1 MARPLRPS
9 EMFPAGAPD
18 ISTRMLRLSTG
29 VQLRV
34 AEKGPAD
41 GVPLLMLHGWGG
53 SLYMFRRGFERLP
66 ALGVRAIAV
75 DLRGYG
81 LSDHPCERGSYS
93 LTAYSSDLMALLDA
107 LELERPALLAQS
119 MAGGLSL
126 HFALAHPD
134 RVRGLALVNPSS
146 LVTIPWTNAMR
157 IIPRVAMDAAGERLI
172 PRRLVA
178 LILRRMAYG
187 DASKVSTRDIDEY
200 WAPTQIRGFARALR
214 GAIAE
219 FDWRPLSASEAAS
232 LAVPSVVILGLQDHV
247 IRSAQ
252 GAAERLNGSQVFSL
266 PGGHCVHEENP
277 DTVYPLIAEFLDRVR

>member
-1 MARPLRPS
+1 
-9 EMFPAGAPD
+9 MFPAGASD

-53 SLYMFRRGFERLP
+53 CLYMYRSAFERLP

-81 LSDHPCERGSYS
+81 LSDHPRQRGSYS
-93 LTAYSSDLMALLDA
+93 LAAYSSDLMALLDA
-107 LELERPALLAQS
+107 LELERPAVLAQS

-157 IIPRVAMDAAGERLI
+157 IIPRVAMDAAGVRLI

-187 DASKVSTRDIDEY
+187 DASKVSTRDVDEY
-200 WAPTQIRGFARALR
+200 WAPTQISGVARALR
-214 GAIAE
+214 AAIAE
-219 FDWRPLSASEAAS
+219 FDWRPLTASEAAS

-247 IRSAQ
+247 IRSAR
-252 GAAERLNGSQVFSL
+252 GAAERLNGAQVFSL
-266 PGGHCVHEENP
+266 PGGHCIHEENP
-277 DTVYPLIAEFLDRVR
+277 DTVYPLIADFLDRVR

>member
-1 MARPLRPS
+1 VARPLSPS
-9 EMFPAGAPD
+9 EMFPAGVPD
-18 ISTRMLRLSTG
+18 ISTRTLRLSTG

-34 AEKGPAD
+34 AERGPAN

-53 SLYMFRRGFERLP
+53 SLYMFRHGFSRLP
-66 ALGVRAIAV
+66 SRGVRAIGV

-81 LSDHPCERGSYS
+81 LSDRPRHRGAYS
-93 LTAYSSDLMALLDA
+93 LGAYSSDLMALLDA

-126 HFALAHPD
+126 RFALAHPD

-146 LVTIPWTNAMR
+146 LVTIPWTSAMR
-157 IIPRVAMDAAGERLI
+157 VIPRRAMDAAGERLV
-172 PRRLVA
+172 PRWLVA
-178 LILRRMAYG
+178 VILRRMAYG

-200 WAPTQIRGFARALR
+200 WAPTQIPGSIGAVR

-219 FDWRPLSASEAAS
+219 FDWRPLTPSEAAA
-232 LAVPSVVILGLQDHV
+232 LAVPSVVILGLQDRL
-247 IRSAQ
+247 IRHAR

-266 PGGHCVHEENP
+266 PGGHCAHEENP
-277 DTVYPLIAEFLDRVR
+277 DTVYPLIADFLDRVR

>member
-1 MARPLRPS
+1 
-9 EMFPAGAPD
+9 MFPAGVPD

-29 VQLRV
+29 VQLRI
-34 AEKGPAD
+34 AESGPAN
-41 GVPLLMLHGWGG
+41 GIPLVMLHGWGG
-53 SLYMFRRGFERLP
+53 SLYMYRKGFPRLS
-66 ALGVRAIAV
+66 ARNVRAIAV

-81 LSDHPCERGSYS
+81 LSDRPRQRGAYS
-93 LTAYSSDLMALLDA
+93 LDAYSSDLMALLDA

-126 HFALAHPD
+126 RFALAHPH

-157 IIPRVAMDAAGERLI
+157 ITPRWAMASAGGLLV
-172 PRRLVA
+172 PRWLVA
-178 LILRRMAYG
+178 WILRHMAYG

-200 WAPTQIRGFARALR
+200 WAPTQIPGFVGALR

-219 FDWRPLSASEAAS
+219 FNWRPLTPSQSAS
-232 LAVPSVVILGLQDHV
+232 LAVPSVVILGLQDRLIKH
-247 IRSAQ
+247 AQ
-252 GAAERLNGSQVFSL
+252 GAAEGLNGSQVFSL

-277 DTVYPLIAEFLDRVR
+277 DTVYPLIADFLDRVR

>member
-1 MARPLRPS
+1 
-9 EMFPAGAPD
+9 MFPAGVPD

-29 VQLRV
+29 VQLRI
-34 AEKGPAD
+34 AESGPRN
-41 GVPLLMLHGWGG
+41 GIPLVMLHGWGG
-53 SLYMFRRGFERLP
+53 SLYMFRHGFARLT
-66 ALGVRAIAV
+66 ARGVRAIAV

-81 LSDHPCERGSYS
+81 LSDHPRQRGAYS
-93 LTAYSSDLMALLDA
+93 LDAYSSDLMALLDA

-126 HFALAHPD
+126 RFALAHPD

-146 LVTIPWTNAMR
+146 LVTIPWTTAMR
-157 IIPRVAMDAAGERLI
+157 VIPRSAMEAAGERLV

-178 LILRRMAYG
+178 WILRRMAYG

-200 WAPTQIRGFARALR
+200 WAPTQIPGFVGALR

-219 FDWRPLSASEAAS
+219 FNWRPLTLSESGS
-232 LAVPSVVILGLQDHV
+232 LAVPSVVILGLQDRL
-247 IRSAQ
+247 IRHARV
-252 GAAERLNGSQVFSL
+252 AADGLNGSQVFSL

-277 DTVYPLIAEFLDRVR
+277 DTVYPLIADFLDRVR

>member
-1 MARPLRPS
+1 
-9 EMFPAGAPD
+9 MFPAGAPD

-34 AEKGPAD
+34 AESGPAD
-41 GVPLLMLHGWGG
+41 GVPLVMLHGWGA
-53 SLYMFRRGFERLP
+53 SLYMFRHGFERLP
-66 ALGVRAIAV
+66 SLGVRAIAV

-81 LSDHPCERGSYS
+81 LSDHPWQRGSYS
-93 LTAYSSDLMALLDA
+93 LAAYSSDLMALLDA

-157 IIPRVAMDAAGERLI
+157 IIPRVAMNVAGERLI

-200 WAPTQIRGFARALR
+200 WAPTQIPGFARALR

-219 FDWRPLSASEAAS
+219 FDWRPLTTSEAAS

-247 IRSAQ
+247 IRSAR
-252 GAAERLNGSQVFSL
+252 GAAERLNGAQVFSL
-266 PGGHCVHEENP
+266 PGGHCVHEEDP
-277 DTVYPLIAEFLDRVR
+277 DTVYPLIADFLDRVR